1 MSVSLK
7 GRWGL
12 RIGFVFRA
20 GVAIFSVKRHHLM
33 GKMLDGKEKEEEN
46 EEMKREKFLFWKER
60 KDMAKT
66 LPHIGHTE

>member
-1 MSVSLK
+1 
-7 GRWGL
+7 
-12 RIGFVFRA
+12 
-20 GVAIFSVKRHHLM
+20 M